1 MMRLLKTS
9 GLSGVATLLK
19 ILTSLLSLKIVSIYT
34 GPEGVAILGQFMALV
49 NIFAVIA
56 GGGISLGVIKY
67 VAEYRLSSSRL
78 ISFLGNA
85 SAYTLFFSTITLLL
99 GLMFSRYL
107 SHLILG
113 AAEYDYLIRW
123 LAIVQLF
130 VAINTLFCSVINGFE
145 QIKRLVIVN
154 ISSSVISMVLVSIMS
169 VYFQL
174 KGTLLAFI
182 LSQGLAA
189 FITLLVIVR
198 QDWFPHLLAFRFK
211 TTYWLDLSRYSLMNI
226 ISALT
231 VPVAQIIVRNDLNH
245 QFGWEFV
252 GYWQA
257 VLRVSDAYLLFV
269 TTALTA
275 YYLPRLSQLKTNQA
289 LKAEMWQSYKIL
301 MPIIAVTLFS
311 IQAGRDLIIRILY
324 TEGFE
329 AASDL
334 FLWQLV
340 GDFFRIAGW
349 LLTYLLLAKSW
360 TKMYIATEITLS
372 ILFVIISHVL
382 SRGYGLIGASY
393 AFALTYFIY
402 WLIMLGVSLIY
413 FRKNREIIPDLGHS
427 YSV

>member
-1 MMRLLKTS
+1 
-9 GLSGVATLLK
+9 
-19 ILTSLLSLKIVSIYT
+19 
-34 GPEGVAILGQFMALV
+34 
-49 NIFAVIA
+49 
-56 GGGISLGVIKY
+56 
-67 VAEYRLSSSRL
+67 
-78 ISFLGNA
+78 
-85 SAYTLFFSTITLLL
+85 
-99 GLMFSRYL
+99 MFSRYL

-275 YYLPRLSQLKTNQA
+275 YYLPPTF
-289 LKAEMWQSYKIL
+289 
-301 MPIIAVTLFS
+301 T
-311 IQAGRDLIIRILY
+311 
-324 TEGFE
+324 T
-329 AASDL
+329 
-334 FLWQLV
+334 
-340 GDFFRIAGW
+340 
-349 LLTYLLLAKSW
+349 
-360 TKMYIATEITLS
+360 
-372 ILFVIISHVL
+372 
-382 SRGYGLIGASY
+382 
-393 AFALTYFIY
+393 
-402 WLIMLGVSLIY
+402 
-413 FRKNREIIPDLGHS
+413 
-427 YSV
+427 